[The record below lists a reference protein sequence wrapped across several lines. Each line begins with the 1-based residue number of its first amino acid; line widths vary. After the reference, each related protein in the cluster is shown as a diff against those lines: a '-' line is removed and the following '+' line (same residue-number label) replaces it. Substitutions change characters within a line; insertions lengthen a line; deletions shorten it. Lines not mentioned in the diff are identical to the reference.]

1 MSVKRYTL
9 EMVSSE
15 AGHIH
20 WMHDNEEGVS
30 APLGEYVLHS
40 DYAALLA
47 ATTWRPIE
55 TAPKDGTEVLLNC
68 DGYFQIG
75 SWCYDESEPARTV
88 WACGSFMLHGPT
100 HWMPIPKPPSV

>member
-1 MSVKRYTL
+1 MSVKRYRFFGQVQEVGESGETID
-9 EMVSSE
+9 
-15 AGHIH
+15 AG
-20 WMHDNEEGVS
+20 WSVFQPWVKYE
-30 APLGEYVLHS
+30 
-40 DYAALLA
+40 DYAVLLA

-88 WACGSFMLHGPT
+88 WACGSFMFHGPT
-100 HWMPIPKPPSV
+100 HWMPLPNPPSV

>member
-55 TAPKDGTEVLLNC
+55 TAPKDETEVLLFSSSEFYYVGKYC
-68 DGYFQIG
+68 YEKDG
-75 SWCYDESEPARTV
+75 ETV